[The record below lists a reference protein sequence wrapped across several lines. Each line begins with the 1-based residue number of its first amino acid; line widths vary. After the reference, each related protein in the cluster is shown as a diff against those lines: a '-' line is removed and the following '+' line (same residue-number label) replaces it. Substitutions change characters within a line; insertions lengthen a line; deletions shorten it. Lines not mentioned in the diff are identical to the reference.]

1 MIDLRCGVLTQARP
15 PMVRLDGYSVA
26 LPIDNWLAD
35 ITSLVGQRVTVLV
48 REVPGTKASE
58 LVLLGGEQ
66 SGGVGPGFFADYA
79 GGVVP
84 AGWLKAEGQ
93 LLKRADYP
101 GLFAAIGT
109 IHGAG
114 DGATTFQLPD
124 TRKRVLVG
132 QDVSEPSFATLGQVG
147 GEISHVLT
155 VSEMPTHSHGVIGGW
170 GAGPGNAGAWRTDGN
185 SPGTFWGP
193 TAESGGGQPHN
204 NLPPFIVSM
213 RLIKT

>member
-1 MIDLRCGVLTQARP
+1 MIDLRNGVLTQARP

-26 LPIDNWLAD
+26 LPLDNWLAD
-35 ITSLVGQRVTVLV
+35 ITSLVGQRATVLV

-66 SGGVGPGFFADYA
+66 SGGVGPGFLADYS

-93 LLKRADYP
+93 ILNRADYP

-132 QDVSEPSFATLGQVG
+132 QDVSEPLFATLGQVG
-147 GEISHVLT
+147 GEINHVLT
-155 VSEMPTHSHGVIGGW
+155 ISEMPPHSHGINGGW
-170 GAGPGNAGAWRTDGN
+170 GGGPTNNGAFRVDTN
-185 SPGTFWGP
+185 SPATFWGS
-193 TAESGGGQPHN
+193 TFGEGGGQPHN
-204 NLPPFIVSM
+204 NLQPFIVGM

>member
-1 MIDLRCGVLTQARP
+1 MIDLRSGVLTQARP

-26 LPIDNWLAD
+26 LPLDNWLAD
-35 ITSLVGQRVTVLV
+35 ITSLVGQRATVLV

-66 SGGVGPGFFADYA
+66 SGGVGPGFLADYA

-132 QDVSEPSFATLGQVG
+132 QDVSEPLFATLGQVG
-147 GEISHVLT
+147 GEIDHVLT
-155 VSEMPTHSHGVIGGW
+155 ISEMPPHSHGINGGW
-170 GAGPGNAGAWRTDGN
+170 GAGPTNNGAFRVDAN
-185 SPGTFWGP
+185 SPGTFWGS
-193 TAESGGGQPHN
+193 TFSEGGGRPHN
-204 NLPPFIVSM
+204 NMPPFIVGM

>member
-1 MIDLRCGVLTQARP
+1 MIDLRSGVLTQARP

-26 LPIDNWLAD
+26 LPLDNWLAD

-132 QDVSEPSFATLGQVG
+132 QDVSDPLFATLGQVG
-147 GEISHVLT
+147 GETSHVLT
-155 VSEMPTHSHGVIGGW
+155 VSEMPTHSHDMNGGW
-170 GAGPGNAGAWRTDGN
+170 GSGTFNNAAFRVDQN
-185 SPGTFWGP
+185 SPLSSWGATYP
-193 TAESGGGQPHN
+193 SGGGQPHN
-204 NLPPFIVSM
+204 NLQPFIVVM
-213 RLIKT
+213 HLIKT

>member
-1 MIDLRCGVLTQARP
+1 MIDLRSGVLTQARP

-26 LPIDNWLAD
+26 LPLDNWLCD
-35 ITSLVGQRVTVLV
+35 VTSLVGQRVTVLV

-66 SGGVGPGFFADYA
+66 SGGVGPGFLADYA

-132 QDVSEPSFATLGQVG
+132 QDVSEPLFATLGQVG
-147 GEISHVLT
+147 GEIDHVLT
-155 VSEMPTHSHGVIGGW
+155 ISEMPPHSHGINGGW
-170 GAGPGNAGAWRTDGN
+170 GAGPTNNGAFRVDAN
-185 SPGTFWGP
+185 SPGTFWGS
-193 TAESGGGQPHN
+193 TFSEGGGQPHN
-204 NLPPFIVSM
+204 NMPPFIVGM